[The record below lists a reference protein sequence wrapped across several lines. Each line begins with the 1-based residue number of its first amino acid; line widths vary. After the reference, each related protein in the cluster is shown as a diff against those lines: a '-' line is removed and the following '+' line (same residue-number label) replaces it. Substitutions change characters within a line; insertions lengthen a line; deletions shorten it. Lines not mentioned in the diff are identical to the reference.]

1 MLQAYF
7 KCKPISQILK
17 ATMHINTPKYIIE
30 NFYTIWRGFMIALLV
45 AIAAQ
50 FVSDHYGAPAMLMA
64 LLMGIALNFIS
75 QDSKCKAGIEF
86 SARTILRLGIALL
99 GLQVS
104 LEMLSDLGIKTLFIV
119 IASVLVTIFFGI
131 AIAPLFKHR
140 LKFAFLSSG
149 SVAICGASAALAISA
164 ALPKDDRSEERLVF
178 TVVGVTVLSTISMI
192 AYPILGSFI
201 GFDNFSMGIF
211 LGATIHDV
219 AQVIGAGFSVSNQT
233 GEVATAVK
241 LIRVS
246 MLAPVVTA
254 VSVIIWLKTKTKLD
268 SSKSPPLLPAFVL
281 SFVLLAVLNSI
292 GLVPKVFT
300 NIAEPLSR
308 WSLIIAVAAL
318 GMQTSLKDI
327 TKVGGSAI
335 TLLLLQTIFLGC
347 FVVAV
352 LVLTKV

>member
-1 MLQAYF
+1 MLFGTEGTSKRDSLNAPPYAM
-7 KCKPISQILK
+7 ISVIDLRETVSRQE
-17 ATMHINTPKYIIE
+17 Y
-30 NFYTIWRGFMIALLV
+30 LV
-45 AIAAQ
+45 
-50 FVSDHYGAPAMLMA
+50 
-64 LLMGIALNFIS
+64 
-75 QDSKCKAGIEF
+75 
-86 SARTILRLGIALL
+86 RTILRLGIALL
-99 GLQVS
+99 GLRVS
-104 LEMLSDLGIKTLFIV
+104 FEMLRDLGIKTLFIV
-119 IASVLVTIFFGI
+119 VAGVLVTIFFGI

-192 AYPILGSFI
+192 VYPILGSFM
-201 GFDNFSMGIF
+201 GFDDFSMGVF

-219 AQVIGAGFSVSNQT
+219 AQVIGAGFSVSKQT
-233 GEVATAVK
+233 GEVATTVK
-241 LIRVS
+241 LIRVR
-246 MLAPVVTA
+246 MLATVVIA
-254 VSVIIWLKTKTKLD
+254 VSAIIWLKTKTKLD
-268 SSKSPPLLPAFVL
+268 ISKSPPLLPAFVL

-292 GLVPKVFT
+292 GLVPNVIT

-308 WSLIIAVAAL
+308 WSLITAVAAL

-347 FVVAV
+347 FVVTV
-352 LVLTKV
+352 LVLTKI

>member
-1 MLQAYF
+1 
-7 KCKPISQILK
+7 
-17 ATMHINTPKYIIE
+17 MHIKTPKYIIN
-30 NFYTIWRGFMIALLV
+30 NFYNIWRGFMIALLV
-45 AIAAQ
+45 AVAAQ

-75 QDSKCKAGIEF
+75 QDRNCQAGIEF

-99 GLQVS
+99 GLRVS
-104 LEMLSDLGIKTLFIV
+104 FEMLSDLGIKTLFIV
-119 IASVLVTIFFGI
+119 VTGVLLTIFFGI

-192 AYPILGSFI
+192 VYPILGSFM
-201 GFDNFSMGIF
+201 GFDDFSMGVF

-219 AQVIGAGFSVSNQT
+219 AQVIGAGFSVSKQT
-233 GEVATAVK
+233 GEVATTVK

-246 MLAPVVTA
+246 MLAPVVIA
-254 VSVIIWLKTKTKLD
+254 VSAIIWLKTKTKLD

-292 GLVPKVFT
+292 GLVPNVIT

-308 WSLIIAVAAL
+308 WSLITAVAAL

-347 FVVAV
+347 FVVTA
-352 LVLTKV
+352 LVLTKI

>member
-1 MLQAYF
+1 M
-7 KCKPISQILK
+7 
-17 ATMHINTPKYIIE
+17 
-30 NFYTIWRGFMIALLV
+30 
-45 AIAAQ
+45 
-50 FVSDHYGAPAMLMA
+50 
-64 LLMGIALNFIS
+64 
-75 QDSKCKAGIEF
+75 
-86 SARTILRLGIALL
+86 
-99 GLQVS
+99 
-104 LEMLSDLGIKTLFIV
+104 
-119 IASVLVTIFFGI
+119 
-131 AIAPLFKHR
+131 
-140 LKFAFLSSG
+140 
-149 SVAICGASAALAISA
+149 AICGASAALAISA

-192 AYPILGSFI
+192 VYPILGSFM
-201 GFDNFSMGIF
+201 GFDDFSMGVF

-219 AQVIGAGFSVSNQT
+219 AQVIGAGFSVSKQT
-233 GEVATAVK
+233 GEVATTVK

-246 MLAPVVTA
+246 MLAPVVIA
-254 VSVIIWLKTKTKLD
+254 VSAIIWLKTKTKLD

-292 GLVPKVFT
+292 GLVPNVIT

-347 FVVAV
+347 FVVTV
-352 LVLTKV
+352 LVLTKI

>member
-1 MLQAYF
+1 
-7 KCKPISQILK
+7 
-17 ATMHINTPKYIIE
+17 
-30 NFYTIWRGFMIALLV
+30 
-45 AIAAQ
+45 
-50 FVSDHYGAPAMLMA
+50 
-64 LLMGIALNFIS
+64 
-75 QDSKCKAGIEF
+75 
-86 SARTILRLGIALL
+86 
-99 GLQVS
+99 
-104 LEMLSDLGIKTLFIV
+104 MLSDLGIKTLFIV
-119 IASVLVTIFFGI
+119 VAGVLVTIFFGI

-192 AYPILGSFI
+192 VYPILGSFM
-201 GFDNFSMGIF
+201 GFDDFSMGVF

-219 AQVIGAGFSVSNQT
+219 AQVIGAGFSVSKQT
-233 GEVATAVK
+233 GEVATTVK

-246 MLAPVVTA
+246 MLAPVVIA
-254 VSVIIWLKTKTKLD
+254 VSAIIWLKTKTKLD
-268 SSKSPPLLPAFVL
+268 SSKPPPLLPAFVL

-292 GLVPKVFT
+292 GLVPNVIT
-300 NIAEPLSR
+300 NIAERLSR
-308 WSLIIAVAAL
+308 WSLITGVAAL

-347 FVVAV
+347 FVVTV
-352 LVLTKV
+352 LVLTKI